1 MYNLVIFGPPGAGK
15 GTQSEK
21 IIEKYKLAH
30 ISTGDMFRMH
40 ITNDTD
46 LGKKVKQIL
55 ADGLLVPDSIT
66 IEMLEEEVKSKPDV
80 KGFIFDGFPRTVP
93 QADSL
98 DRFLVDKGL
107 KINLVLQLDVNQ
119 DVIKERIAERQKVS
133 GRADDDADKLVKGEN
148 YVILPLY
155 GIHKKEKFVF
165 ERSGLNQWNARG
177 RPRDF
182 GELYI
187 NIPIILHKNFPDFFP
202 PRDENFNL
210 EIPTGEIF
218 SAKVCQDN
226 SKALMTNPN
235 KSLSDWLL
243 RKVLQLKEGELATME
258 KLDKLG
264 FDSVI
269 VTKESPGNF
278 KIDIM
283 KTNSAISFYEGL
295 KEV

>member
-133 GRADDDADKLVKGEN
+133 GRADDDADKLVKRIDE
-148 YVILPLY
+148 YFSKTIHVLPY
-155 GIHKKEKFVF
+155 
-165 ERSGLNQWNARG
+165 
-177 RPRDF
+177 
-182 GELYI
+182 Y
-187 NIPIILHKNFPDFFP
+187 
-202 PRDENFNL
+202 
-210 EIPTGEIF
+210 
-218 SAKVCQDN
+218 QD
-226 SKALMTNPN
+226 
-235 KSLSDWLL
+235 
-243 RKVLQLKEGELATME
+243 Q
-258 KLDKLG
+258 DK
-264 FDSVI
+264 
-269 VTKESPGNF
+269 VTKVNGIG
-278 KIDIM
+278 KIDDIFEQI
-283 KTNSAISFYEGL
+283 SVAIDSTI
-295 KEV
+295 